1 MMNAP
6 THEDQKN
13 LTWDLVQNAMGQAFG
28 HELHAKRLFSLSR
41 AVYGTICAS
50 SLAVAAIAGAMADA
64 CDLERRHTIK
74 QVDRLLSNSGLD
86 LAQIFAL
93 WVPYVLAQR
102 DEIYVN
108 FDWTDFEGSDQTM
121 IVLGTQTQ
129 HGRATP
135 LLWKTVQKSTLKG
148 KRNDYEDELL
158 WQFKS
163 CVPSGIQVTVVA
175 DRGFTDTKFF
185 EFIKQDLGFEY
196 LIRIRSNIEV
206 EDKKGIAKTAQE
218 WLGEDGNIKLIKNA
232 KITALGYQVAAV
244 VCVKDPGMKAAWFLA
259 TSLSKVTATK
269 IKTIYGRRFK
279 IEETFRDAKDPRYGL
294 GLKEA
299 QIKKPER
306 RDRLFLIGVLG
317 MSFATILGQA
327 GEDVGLDK
335 RLKATNTKKRM
346 YSLTNQ
352 GIQWFRRLPTLNEPH
367 LLLLLGRF
375 EQLLSQ
381 IPFTRRILGIL

>member
-1 MMNAP
+1 MNAS
-6 THEDQKN
+6 TQNDQKN
-13 LTWDLVQNAMGQAFG
+13 VTWDLVQNAMGQAFG
-28 HELHAKRLFSLSR
+28 QELHAKRLFSLSR

-50 SLAVAAIAGAMADA
+50 SLAVTAIAAAMADA
-64 CDLERRHTIK
+64 CDLEKRHALK
-74 QVDRLLSNSGLD
+74 QVDRLLSNSGLN

-93 WVPYVLAQR
+93 WVPYVLGER

-108 FDWTDFEGSDQTM
+108 FDWTDFDGSDQTM

-129 HGRATP
+129 HGRSTP
-135 LLWKTVQKSTLKG
+135 LLWTTVQKSTLKG

-158 WQFKS
+158 WQFKT

-185 EFIKQDLGFEY
+185 AFIKQDLGFEY

-218 WLGEDGNIKLIKNA
+218 WLGEDGHIKLIKNA

-367 LLLLLGRF
+367 LVLLLGRF
-375 EQLLSQ
+375 EELLSQ